1 MKINN
6 VLSLPAE
13 LHEQARDVGYRLAR
27 LRAAHQM
34 RQADAAARAGL
45 SRSTASR
52 IESGDPGVALGQ
64 LLRYAQAI
72 APGVTLGKLLSQ
84 ELPPLLALQERE
96 RTKRVRPSDR
106 SDEFNF

>member
-1 MKINN
+1 M
-6 VLSLPAE
+6 
-13 LHEQARDVGYRLAR
+13 
-27 LRAAHQM
+27 
-34 RQADAAARAGL
+34 
-45 SRSTASR
+45 
-52 IESGDPGVALGQ
+52 ALGQ